1 MKLQMLC
8 LALACYA
15 TTMILA
21 TSAHGAD
28 ELMREGTVVSASGG
42 SLVFTDMAG
51 KQVTFKV
58 AETVPVT
65 INGHMAKLSALKA
78 GMRIRVTVTQDDT
91 VKAVNTIDDHKF
103 AAQTGCSRCA

>member
-1 MKLQMLC
+1 MKLRMLC
-8 LALACYA
+8 LALVSYA
-15 TTMILA
+15 MTMTLA
-21 TSAHGAD
+21 TRARAAD
-28 ELMREGTVVSASGG
+28 ELMREGTVISASGG

-65 INGHMAKLSALKA
+65 IDGHMAKLSALKS

-91 VKAVNTIDDHKF
+91 VKAVNTIDDHKY
-103 AAQTGCSRCA
+103 ADQTGYCRFA